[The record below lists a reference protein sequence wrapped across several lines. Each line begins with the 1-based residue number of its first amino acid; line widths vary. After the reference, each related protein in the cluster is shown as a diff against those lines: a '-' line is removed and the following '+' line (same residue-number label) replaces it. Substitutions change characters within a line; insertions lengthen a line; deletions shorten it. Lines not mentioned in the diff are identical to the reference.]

1 MEERD
6 YGGAR
11 EEVGVCKVSPGAYG
25 EGPARVLRLDGV
37 CVTRE
42 RQPLRKH

>member
-25 EGPARVLRLDGV
+25 EGSTGILGLNGV